1 MAWKFSPVPLWSSL
15 LISTLGLTLPAVAQ
29 TPATPPP
36 VLPPAPQQAMQPT
49 MQMGGDPSESAMT
62 LKTYSR
68 MVTLELV
75 VTDAKGHHINNLK
88 QDNFK
93 VFEQNRATE
102 GQKHE
107 QKIAEFREVR
117 MSDMQNPVA
126 PQPQIAPGVYTNAV
140 TVEKDPVPATIILV
154 DGLNTDIQYQP
165 QVHMQM
171 MRMLRE
177 LPPNVPVAVFL
188 LGDRLRMLQNFT
200 TDPRLLQYA
209 LKDAM
214 STAGRGLADIDP
226 RDESH
231 AASNI
236 MVQAYGI
243 NDPSAVVN
251 AGGGGNGQTAAA
263 TTANNAASDPIVISM
278 IEMAQEFDMKVYS
291 STLDE
296 RIHRTFDALVSL
308 GRNVAGYPGR
318 KNLLWLS
325 TTFPLSLVPRGDV
338 PLVQINTE
346 GFQSVGDQPGV
357 IDPYSGDR
365 NYWEQMQYL
374 DGVMS
379 DAKISVYP
387 VNVAGVQT
395 LDAYRA
401 EANPPDLRAGSLA
414 SAVNRNIL
422 QRAGEQDTMQTIA
435 EGTGGKVC
443 TGDNDLSDCIRKA
456 IDDSSDFYE
465 IAYYP
470 DSTDWSG
477 QFKKITIKSDQRGA
491 HLAYR
496 AGYYATPIGSTDSKV
511 EAVQLQSD
519 CDDYLNATAI
529 AFMAKSTQ
537 ADRSGELKF
546 SLLID
551 SAGLTLTPT
560 ADGRHQL
567 NVALAACTYNEKGWP
582 LRLMNYPVNL
592 KLNARQYSTLTTTG
606 RLLDSISLPGPRPA
620 AVRLLIKDIASGKL
634 GSLYIKT
641 DDVVAQLP
649 AAPGAESMQA
659 KQ

>member
-1 MAWKFSPVPLWSSL
+1 MARKFPHKSSL
-15 LISTLGLTLPAVAQ
+15 FATVIISSLTAVAQ
-29 TPATPPP
+29 TPATPPA
-36 VLPPAPQQAMQPT
+36 LPQATQQAVPF
-49 MQMGGDPSESAMT
+49 GGDPSESAMT
-62 LKTYSR
+62 LKTFSR

-88 QDNFK
+88 PEDFK
-93 VFEQNRATE
+93 LFEQNQSQS
-102 GQKHE
+102 GGKHE

-117 MSDMQNPVA
+117 MSDLQNPIA

-171 MRMLRE
+171 MRMLRQ

-200 TDPRLLQYA
+200 TDPKLLQYA

-214 STAGRGLADIDP
+214 STAGRGLAEVDP
-226 RDESH
+226 RDDSH

-236 MVQAYGI
+236 MIQAYGI

-251 AGGGGNGQTAAA
+251 GGGGTNGQTSSNT
-263 TTANNAASDPIVISM
+263 TTASNPATDPIIISM

-325 TTFPLSLVPRGDV
+325 TTFPINLIPRGDV
-338 PLVQINTE
+338 PLVPISSM

-357 IDPYSGDR
+357 IDPYSGYR
-365 NYWEQMQYL
+365 SYAEQLRYL

-401 EANPPDLRAGSLA
+401 DATPPDLRATSV
-414 SAVNRNIL
+414 SDSVNRNVL
-422 QRAGEQDTMQTIA
+422 MRASEQDTMQTIA

-456 IDDSSDFYE
+456 VDDSSDFYE

-477 QFKKITIKSDQRGA
+477 QFRRITIKSNQHGA

-511 EAVQLQSD
+511 EAVELQSD

-529 AFMAKSTQ
+529 AFMAKSTH
-537 ADRSGELKF
+537 ADRTDELKF

-551 SAGLTLTPT
+551 TSGLTLTPT

-592 KLNARQYSTLTTTG
+592 KLSARQYNTLTTTG

-641 DDVVAQLP
+641 DDLVAQLP
-649 AAPGAESMQA
+649 AAHGAETMQA